1 MKMTLHLISSRR
13 FLTVAALLAPLLLAG
28 CEGSVSDSVGS
39 IISNPFGSS
48 EDSKK
53 DVINVVDLNA
63 QEIPWHIQ
71 STVAATVLR
80 LMNEEPETIDAQ
92 FSLVGSAG
100 IATDENSSLA
110 GFGVQNVQINDF
122 FRPEDVPEVNRLG
135 ARLILV
141 DPTGRRLGVSFVA
154 DYEIIDDKV
163 ILKGHQWGY
172 ARAEVPVV
180 ETYIVPLNAM
190 EELDEARARDY
201 GTFRSHILSHAVST
215 GDPAVSGNMED
226 YSVVTFVMD
235 RILEGDKFEVRISAV
250 KDSTEGFADDSRY
263 VLHDNG
269 WVTGIVPGRFSLAPD
284 KSFWVKA
291 VFTPKEK
298 EDGGFFSKLL
308 TNEKLIGL
316 YNTANQ
322 TESAS

>member
-80 LMNEEPETIDAQ
+80 LMNEEPETIDTQ

-122 FRPEDVPEVNRLG
+122 FRPEDAPEVNRLG

-172 ARAEVPVV
+172 ARAEAQVLVPIEYTGFLWAALFGWLQFSEEVGIATVGGALLIVV
-180 ETYIVPLNAM
+180 
-190 EELDEARARDY
+190 
-201 GTFRSHILSHAVST
+201 GC
-215 GDPAVSGNMED
+215 
-226 YSVVTFVMD
+226 
-235 RILEGDKFEVRISAV
+235 
-250 KDSTEGFADDSRY
+250 
-263 VLHDNG
+263 
-269 WVTGIVPGRFSLAPD
+269 
-284 KSFWVKA
+284 
-291 VFTPKEK
+291 
-298 EDGGFFSKLL
+298 
-308 TNEKLIGL
+308 LIGAK
-316 YNTANQ
+316 NAKTGP
-322 TESAS
+322 